1 MGLAQVEVTLAEGPP
16 VSPLRNQWWV
26 SGLLTQAEDCE
37 RLGRIHMISAVLLKT
52 LLCTNKSL
60 RLTAWGQRGCGA
72 HSGLITTV

>member
-37 RLGRIHMISAVLLKT
+37 RLGRIHMISAALLKT

-60 RLTAWGQRGCGA
+60 RLTASEGA
-72 HSGLITTV
+72 EPTRALLPQFSN